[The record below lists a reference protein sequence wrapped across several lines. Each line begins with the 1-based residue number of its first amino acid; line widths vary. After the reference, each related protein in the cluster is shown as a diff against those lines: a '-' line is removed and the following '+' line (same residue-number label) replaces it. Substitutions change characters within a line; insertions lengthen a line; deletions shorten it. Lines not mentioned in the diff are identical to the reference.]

1 MPSATITVKYVNPP
15 KPGAQK
21 GSVKDINGDY
31 YSVWADKIGQY
42 QPNATY
48 IIDYDEDT
56 GRDGRVWKT
65 IRSHTSNGVPPTP
78 APSSGGYSGPRRSAG
93 NTYRETSQ
101 RDAERMFVCS
111 LLNASIRAGVVGINA
126 TDLVP
131 AVNALRDTWDATF
144 GAEDQQ
150 KPQQAA

>member
-1 MPSATITVKYVNPP
+1 MPNATITVKYVNPP

-21 GSVKDINGDY
+21 GSVKDATGTLY
-31 YSVWADKIGQY
+31 MVYADKLAQF
-42 QPNATY
+42 QPNNSY
-48 IIDYDEDT
+48 EVEYLSDT
-56 GRDGRVWKT
+56 GKDGREWRT
-65 IRSHTSNGVPPTP
+65 IQKVNGSQAAP
-78 APSSGGYSGPRRSAG
+78 AQAGGFSAGYSGPRRSAG

-150 KPQQAA
+150 KSQAA